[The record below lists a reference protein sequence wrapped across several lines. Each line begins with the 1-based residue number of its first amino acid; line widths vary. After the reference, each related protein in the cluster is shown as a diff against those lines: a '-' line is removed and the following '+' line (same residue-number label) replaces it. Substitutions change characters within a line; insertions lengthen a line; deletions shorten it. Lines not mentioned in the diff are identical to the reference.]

1 MSEQNT
7 IAQNLAIEC
16 LTIAENVR
24 TTSGLDAG
32 SIKELAESI
41 KTHGVLQPIIVA
53 KSEDFQFHVI
63 AGQRRTLAARVAGL
77 KVIPAIVVEGDN
89 GAKLKAKQ
97 IVENIQREN
106 LSLADTCRGVRD
118 MLAML
123 GKPAEV
129 QKQLNKSAAWVSK
142 HLAPTGPGFNQQV
155 RDLIAEGHCQD
166 IEMALTLNQI
176 AKHPKGSTMVA
187 HLIAQVQS
195 GLIGRAK
202 VRATLEQLKAPADDG
217 EEGGEEGGEGE
228 GGGEQAP
235 KGKQTISVDLSVE
248 LAAVYEALG
257 GAAWLKRE
265 LNKAKK
271 AQGELPV

>member
-1 MSEQNT
+1 MSEQ
-7 IAQNLAIEC
+7 IAQFVRLDT

-24 TTSGLDAG
+24 TSSGLDAA
-32 SIKELAESI
+32 SIKELSESI
-41 KTHGVLQPIIVA
+41 KTHGQLQPIIVA
-53 KSEDFQFHVI
+53 KTEEGAMHVI
-63 AGQRRTLAARVAGL
+63 AGQRRTLAARLAGL
-77 KVIPAIVVEGDN
+77 DSILAIVVEGKD
-89 GAKLKAKQ
+89 GAELKAKQ

-106 LSLADTCRGVRD
+106 LNLADTCRGVRD

-129 QKQLNKSAAWVSK
+129 QRQLNKSSAWVSK

-155 RDLIAEGHCQD
+155 RDLIVDGQCQD

-176 AKHPKGSTMVA
+176 AKHPKGSTLVA
-187 HLIAQVQS
+187 HLIAQVQA

-202 VRATLEQLKAPADDG
+202 VRATLEQLKAPTEPDNEDG
-217 EEGGEEGGEGE
+217 DEGGEGE
-228 GGGEQAP
+228 EGGDDAP

-265 LNKAKK
+265 LNKARK
-271 AQGELPV
+271 AQQELPV